1 MTVMNTQIASGML
14 FRLLSAGGWRNS
26 EDRLLEAFPH
36 VLDRLHPVDI
46 FETLENLHI
55 PYTQIRCRERE
66 ITDHECPALII
77 PDNGACY
84 LALDRIGGTLQ
95 ISEDLNPDLNHLKP
109 GRRWCTVIRIDR
121 FTHHQTDRRFTSVRS
136 AFAELGPMLPWL
148 LIASLLSNVLG
159 LMAPLLIMGI
169 YERVIPSGSVSLLV
183 SLLIGVVIVG
193 ASDLCFRHARTRAL
207 AYVGWRGERQLMIAL
222 FRKLMSLP
230 LSQLGKTDVNQQLSR
245 FRQFESL
252 RDAFTGQVM
261 TTLLDLPFV
270 VISFAVLAYLA
281 PQVALLTLG
290 LAVFLVL
297 LGAIIIPHQK
307 RLDQKTTEAAAASQS
322 GVQDAILHQRAIANL
337 GMQNQW
343 LDRCMPLA
351 ERAEAAAR
359 RSRQFQALAQSLV
372 QSVTALATMGAIILC
387 AHGALRGDI
396 SFGAL
401 IASIALV
408 SKILAPIQSLY
419 SSFPQILSFRS
430 SRNQADRVLS
440 LGVEIEVGLEQT
452 HQKTLSGA
460 IAFSSVTY
468 RPDPLNAPVLSQAS
482 FNCDPGEVVL
492 VMGSDAAGRTAVL
505 DLIDGLYAPLA
516 GTIEHDGIDIRQ
528 IARDELRKSITYATY
543 DMSMFY
549 GTVAQNFRL
558 ASPSLNDDNIIAAL
572 TDMDL
577 LDDQGLLPDGI
588 DTRLTDSDLAQMP
601 SATLKSLV
609 LARSMARPSSVYLFS
624 EPTNGLSDHRRMCFR
639 NWIRAQQGRRT
650 VIIATADR
658 SFMQIA
664 DRFIFL
670 NGDKVVVNSAG
681 DAGRKRLQAV
691 LKTLGR
697 AQ

>member
-1 MTVMNTQIASGML
+1 MTVMNTQMASGLL
-14 FRLLSAGGWRNS
+14 FKLLLTGGWRNT

-36 VLDRLHPVDI
+36 TLNQLRPGDI
-46 FETLENLHI
+46 FETLDNLDI
-55 PYTQIRCRERE
+55 PYTQIRCREHE
-66 ITDHECPALII
+66 ITNHECPALII

-84 LALDRIGGTLQ
+84 LAFSQSGETLQ
-95 ISEDLNPDLNHLKP
+95 ISDDQNPDLRHLRP
-109 GRRWCTVIRIDR
+109 RRQWCTVIRIDR
-121 FTHHQTDRRFTSVRS
+121 FTHHRADRRFTTVRS

-148 LIASLLSNVLG
+148 FTASLLSNVLG

-169 YERVIPSGSVSLLV
+169 YEWVIPSGSVSLLM
-183 SLLIGVVIVG
+183 SLMIGVVIVG

-230 LSQLGKTDVNQQLSR
+230 LSQLRKVDVSQQLSR

-252 RDAFTGQVM
+252 RDAFTGQIM

-270 VISFAVLAYLA
+270 VIFFAVLAYLA
-281 PQVALLTLG
+281 PQVGLLTLG
-290 LAVFLVL
+290 LAAVLVL
-297 LGAIIIPHQK
+297 LGAVIIPHQK
-307 RLDQKTTEAAAASQS
+307 RLDQKAADAGAASQS
-322 GVQDAILHQRAIANL
+322 ALQDAIVHQRAIAGL
-337 GMQNQW
+337 GMQKQW
-343 LDRCMPLA
+343 LHRCMPLA

-359 RSRQFQALAQSLV
+359 RSRQFQALAQSLA

-419 SSFPQILSFRS
+419 SSCPQLLSFRN
-430 SRNQADRVLS
+430 SRLQADRVLDLS
-440 LGVEIEVGLEQT
+440 EEIEVGLEQT

-482 FNCDPGEVVL
+482 FNCDPGEVV
-492 VMGSDAAGRTAVL
+492 VIMGSDAAGRTAVL
-505 DLIDGLYAPLA
+505 DLIDGFYSPLA

-528 IARDELRKSITYATY
+528 IARDELRKTISYATY
-543 DMSMFY
+543 DTSLFY

-558 ASPSLNDDNIIAAL
+558 ASPSLTDDSIMSAL
-572 TDMDL
+572 ADMDL
-577 LDDQGLLPDGI
+577 LDDQSLLPKGI
-588 DTRLTDSDLAQMP
+588 DTRLRDVDLAQMP
-601 SATLKSLV
+601 SATLKSLA
-609 LARSMARPSSVYLFS
+609 LARSMARPSSIYLFS
-624 EPTNGLSDHRRMCFR
+624 EPTNGLSDHRRVCFK
-639 NWIRAQQGRRT
+639 NWIRTQQGRST
-650 VIIATADR
+650 VVIASADR

-670 NGDKVVVNSAG
+670 NGDRVVVNSTG
-681 DAGRKRLQAV
+681 DAGRKKLQVV

-697 AQ
+697 A